1 MSVYER
7 RMASYDKNILNN
19 EPTFESRYQRRQ
31 NIEEAIKKEDSI
43 SKPKVLVL
51 IKPTNTKTK

>member
-1 MSVYER
+1 MSAYER
-7 RMASYDKNILNN
+7 RMVSYDKNILNN

-31 NIEEAIKKEDSI
+31 NVEAAIKKENEI

-51 IKPTNTKTK
+51 TKPNNNKTK

>member
-1 MSVYER
+1 MSAYER

-19 EPTFESRYQRRQ
+19 EPTFESRYQRRL
-31 NIEEAIKKEDSI
+31 NIEAAIKKEDSI

-51 IKPTNTKTK
+51 TKPTNTKTK